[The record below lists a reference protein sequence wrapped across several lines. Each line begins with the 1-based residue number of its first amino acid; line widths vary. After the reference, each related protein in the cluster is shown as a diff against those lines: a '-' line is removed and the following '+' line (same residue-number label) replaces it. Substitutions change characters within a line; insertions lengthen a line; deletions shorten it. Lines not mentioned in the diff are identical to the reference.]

1 MPTGERSQVWYP
13 SVVALLRAGWH
24 SGITL
29 PEIIALRRVLQT
41 ELTDYRSRRGILPP
55 TIHCWSCGAIGPAS
69 PPSISVRAVLFA
81 LRRFGIESD
90 DRVREREREWKRY
103 RAAHGLDQY
112 GQAAGTSETAA
123 AESPLGCPDHE

>member
-29 PEIIALRRVLQT
+29 PEVIALRRALQA
-41 ELTDYRSRRGILPP
+41 ELNGYRSRRGILPP
-55 TIHCWSCGAIGPAS
+55 TFRCWKCGSVTPGK
-69 PPSISVRAVLFA
+69 PPLISVRALLLA

-90 DRVREREREWKRY
+90 DRVRKRERECRDPAGGGIHPPLP
-103 RAAHGLDQY
+103 AAH
-112 GQAAGTSETAA
+112 
-123 AESPLGCPDHE
+123 PP